1 MYWGA
6 NYDLKNQTLTRI
18 NRPSYLGDYAGARS
32 DDYRYIATKN
42 GYVEWGRIQRNEI
55 FMNFISNNIEFSRWV
70 SRDYSDRYM
79 ITLCKRFSDECMRYI
94 NEGF

>member
-42 GYVEWGRIQRNEI
+42 GYVEWAEYRA
-55 FMNFISNNIEFSRWV
+55 
-70 SRDYSDRYM
+70 
-79 ITLCKRFSDECMRYI
+79 MRYL
-94 NEGF
+94 